1 MIIRFHIVITNLTDQ
16 SMGDTDMRDLGI
28 YFGTFAPCHVGH
40 FEQIVR
46 AKRENRHALVIVS
59 GYEGDRGNTYGM
71 SLDNRIKAM
80 RQLLRNDENVS
91 VIKLDETDIPRY
103 PHGWEPW
110 LEMLAE
116 KISGGI
122 GNLDFKVEEMTYYVG
137 EEEYIDPL
145 RNFFDERWSGIN
157 TRITMVDRKI
167 LGISGTSIREEPI
180 LNWDY
185 VTRPFRRF
193 FVQNVLVM
201 GAPSTGKSSLVQ
213 DLARRYSTSYSTE
226 YAKEYRASQHVAT
239 DELDVK
245 DLHAVGIGQFE
256 NNKRNIHSPGTRK
269 VFFADTDVMMT
280 KIYMKMHAVGDEF
293 HQLKSV
299 FDYFIALQNWSLVLV
314 LPPREGDGSEYSA
327 TMHQMI
333 LEELEQQE
341 LKDVTHILEGES
353 YRDQYQEAHSL
364 VDQILK
370 GGKDN

>member
-1 MIIRFHIVITNLTDQ
+1 
-16 SMGDTDMRDLGI
+16 
-28 YFGTFAPCHVGH
+28 
-40 FEQIVR
+40 
-46 AKRENRHALVIVS
+46 
-59 GYEGDRGNTYGM
+59 
-71 SLDNRIKAM
+71 
-80 RQLLRNDENVS
+80 
-91 VIKLDETDIPRY
+91 
-103 PHGWEPW
+103 
-110 LEMLAE
+110 
-116 KISGGI
+116 
-122 GNLDFKVEEMTYYVG
+122 
-137 EEEYIDPL
+137 
-145 RNFFDERWSGIN
+145 
-157 TRITMVDRKI
+157 
-167 LGISGTSIREEPI
+167 
-180 LNWDY
+180 
-185 VTRPFRRF
+185 F

-226 YAKEYRASQHVAT
+226 YAKEYRASQHVAA

-353 YRDQYQEAHSL
+353 YRDQYQEAHSR
-364 VDQILK
+364 VDQIHKDVKENANKAHLMVKKHFRAHPAPYLDEKYLNVCHHSYHRFNGGRPHGPKNVAYTRADTHPATDLK
-370 GGKDN
+370 P